1 MSQELGRAGR
11 NDDVTPDEYMYQVA
25 IHIDLF
31 LYIYKRNNDKQM
43 RTTVDPIH
51 RRFQIDELMDA
62 AKLFASSNTCYYV
75 ATEMRLGNPN

>member
-11 NDDVTPDEYMYQVA
+11 NDDATPDEYMYQVA
-25 IHIDLF
+25 IHIF
-31 LYIYKRNNDKQM
+31 KRNNDKQM